1 MSLESTV
8 TGGFGWKHAAAIVGL
23 GILAASLYRNN
34 FFGLG
39 GIADKI
45 ASTVSGIVP
54 KVG

>member
-1 MSLESTV
+1 MSVENTV
-8 TGGFGWKHAAAIVGL
+8 TFGFGWKHAAAIVGL

-45 ASTVSGIVP
+45 ASTASGIVP